1 MGFPRQEYWSGLP
14 FPSPGD
20 LPDAGIE
27 PASHVS
33 CIDRQFFTTS
43 VTWEALLSKGVIKP
57 ALEKDV
63 FPETFE
69 FGNC

>member
-1 MGFPRQEYWSGLP
+1 MQGLNLCLM
-14 FPSPGD
+14 SPE
-20 LPDAGIE
+20 LAG
-27 PASHVS
+27 
-33 CIDRQFFTTS
+33 RFFTTS

-57 ALEKDV
+57 APEKDV